1 MRSEEIEQ
9 LYQHDLFWNM
19 KWMERLRDENKSQR
33 IIRVTD
39 SYFKFILKGE
49 VLREIGQELV
59 KMYFRNQ
66 KEASDIFSA
75 GNEIQ
80 IAYGKRTF
88 DLDIVAHVF
97 EAVSAPENNPEEE
110 NRKELMQ
117 LGIEMQKS
125 SFGIGRFLVYWG
137 ALAANQ
143 DAGTPT
149 DDLEPKECLLVVL
162 SCAGSESCVK
172 LDTAKWHHC
181 WKAVPVD
188 TDDDRIIGNPYQKG
202 INTLVID
209 LNRFKQQVTD
219 PQTIL
224 DFYFS
229 FLMCETH
236 KDIKELLDK
245 DHDGIMVN
253 IIRADVEFL
262 KNDLSW
268 DVYMSESKTEIS
280 LMTERNARL
289 KAEAEIKAKDEIIKA
304 ESARADAEAQ
314 ARAESDAR
322 NKELVDF
329 CRKNGLEP
337 PAYLV

>member
-19 KWMERLRDENKSQR
+19 KWMERLREEKNPQR

-49 VLREIGQELV
+49 VLREVGQELV
-59 KMYFRNQ
+59 KMYFHNQ

-80 IAYGKRTF
+80 IAYRKRTY
-88 DLDIVAHVF
+88 DLDIMAHVF
-97 EAVSAPENNPEEE
+97 EGEPDPEKEK
-110 NRKELMQ
+110 RKELMQ
-117 LGIEMQKS
+117 LAIEMQKS
-125 SFGIGRFLVYWG
+125 PFGIGRFLVYWG
-137 ALAANQ
+137 AMAATKIT
-143 DAGTPT
+143 GLPT
-149 DDLEPKECLLVVL
+149 DELEPQECLLVVL
-162 SCAGSESCVK
+162 SCVGSESCVK
-172 LDTAKWHHC
+172 LDTTKWHHC

-209 LNRFKQQVTD
+209 LNRFKQQVTN
-219 PQTIL
+219 PRTIL

-229 FLMCETH
+229 FLMCETD

-253 IIRADVEFL
+253 IIRADAEFL
-262 KNDLSW
+262 ENDLSW
-268 DVYMSESKTEIS
+268 DVYMSESKTELS
-280 LMTERNARL
+280 LKKAQLDLNKANAEIKEKDEAIKAEKARADKAEADLAQFKADSDAKMAEMQAEIDRL
-289 KAEAEIKAKDEIIKA
+289 KAGKKD
-304 ESARADAEAQ
+304 
-314 ARAESDAR
+314 
-322 NKELVDF
+322 
-329 CRKNGLEP
+329 
-337 PAYLV
+337 